1 MFATRKTALAVWFVL
16 LGLVILFPIYW
27 MLLTVFQP
35 AEQVMS
41 YPPSLFFRNFN
52 WNKLLEVVT
61 KTDVLRWTFN
71 SILTAL
77 GTVLLSLVVS
87 VPAAYSIARYKLRVN
102 ALLLFLILITQM
114 IPPSIMVVPLFEIFV
129 GVGLSNR
136 LLSLIL
142 ANTILSLPIGTWILT
157 GFFENLPR
165 EIEEAAIVDGATRM
179 MLFYKISLPLT
190 YPALI
195 TVSILTFFDAWNE
208 YMYAYT
214 FISDQSKWVGTVG
227 IASFMGQFL
236 TDWQQVMASS
246 FVFSLIPTALYI
258 MLRKYIVRGVTEGFA
273 K

>member
-1 MFATRKTALAVWFVL
+1 MFASRKAVFGFWFILLA
-16 LGLVILFPIYW
+16 LVILFPVYW

-35 AEQVMS
+35 TAQAMS
-41 YPPSLFFRNFN
+41 YPPALFFKSFSID
-52 WNKLLEVVT
+52 KLVAVVRST
-61 KTDVLRWTFN
+61 GVLHWTFN
-71 SILTAL
+71 SVIVAL
-77 GTVLLSLVVS
+77 GTVLFNLFIS
-87 VPAAYSIARYKLRVN
+87 VPAAYSIARYRLRVN
-102 ALLLFLILITQM
+102 TLLLFLILITQM

-129 GVGLSNR
+129 KMGLNNK

-157 GFFENLPR
+157 GFFENLPQ
-165 EIEEAAIVDGATRM
+165 EIEEAAIMDGATRA
-179 MLFYKISLPLT
+179 MLFYRISLPLT

-214 FISDQSKWVGTVG
+214 FISDQSNWVGTVG

-246 FVFSLIPTALYI
+246 FVFSLIPMTLYI
-258 MLRKYIVRGVTEGFA
+258 LLRKYIVRGVTEGFA